1 MKKIISL
8 KQLTVV
14 SVFLIVSF
22 GSIAQSGG
30 TFEISNSTID
40 AGGTTSVGGAFEL
53 TGSVGQFDAGQALMA
68 GQFELSGGF
77 WVSSNDDLIFENG
90 FE

>member
-1 MKKIISL
+1 MKKTLKVNYMIS
-8 KQLTVV
+8 V
-14 SVFLIVSF
+14 SVFLIISF

-30 TFEISNSTID
+30 QFELSNSTID
-40 AGGTTSVGGAFEL
+40 AGGITSVGGAFEL
-53 TGSVGQFDAGQALMA
+53 TGSIGQYDAGESLMA

-77 WVSSNDDLIFENG
+77 WSSSNDLIFENG